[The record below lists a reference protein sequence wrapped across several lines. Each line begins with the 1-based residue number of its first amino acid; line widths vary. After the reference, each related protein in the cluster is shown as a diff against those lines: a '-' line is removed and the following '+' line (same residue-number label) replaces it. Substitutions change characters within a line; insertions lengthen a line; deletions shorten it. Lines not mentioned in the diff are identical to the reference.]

1 MLEEIKNAAAY
12 INKIISGSPDTCI
25 ILGSGL
31 GNLTSKID
39 ILNSISYSDIP
50 HFPISTVKGHKG
62 NLIYGLLG
70 GKEVLAFQGRF
81 HYYEGYPME
90 QVVFPIR
97 ILKFL
102 GIKNVILSNAAGGVN
117 PSFSVGDVMVI
128 TDHINL
134 FAENPLRGKNYDE
147 LGPRFP
153 DMSEPYDKNLIA
165 LAKSQANELKIKTQ
179 SGIYL
184 GTSGP
189 TYETPAEYRFMK
201 AIGADAVGMS
211 TVPEVIIAK
220 HMGMRCFALSVIT
233 DMGGSD
239 DVEEVSHDIVLHVA
253 NEVEPKL
260 TLLLE
265 GMLKNMPL

>member
-1 MLEEIKNAAAY
+1 M
-12 INKIISGSPDTCI
+12 
-25 ILGSGL
+25 
-31 GNLTSKID
+31 
-39 ILNSISYSDIP
+39 
-50 HFPISTVKGHKG
+50 
-62 NLIYGLLG
+62 
-70 GKEVLAFQGRF
+70 
-81 HYYEGYPME
+81 
-90 QVVFPIR
+90 
-97 ILKFL
+97 
-102 GIKNVILSNAAGGVN
+102 
-117 PSFSVGDVMVI
+117 
-128 TDHINL
+128 
-134 FAENPLRGKNYDE
+134 
-147 LGPRFP
+147 
-153 DMSEPYDKNLIA
+153 
-165 LAKSQANELKIKTQ
+165 KIKTQ
-179 SGIYL
+179 SGVYL